1 MGSPA
6 AVPWILQNCWEYYD
20 FTRNADYLKEK
31 IYPMMKEEATLYD
44 QILIKDAD
52 GKLVSSPSYSPEHG
66 PKTSGNTYEQ
76 TLVWQLYQDTI
87 EAAGI
92 VGETDTAKV
101 TQWKKNQSDL
111 KGPIEVGNSGQIK
124 EWIYR
129 DNRKQPRTGLQ
140 PQTSFSYAGTVPGRP
155 DFCRYTGTA
164 GSSKS
169 FHGKPCR

>member
-1 MGSPA
+1 
-6 AVPWILQNCWEYYD
+6 
-20 FTRNADYLKEK
+20 
-31 IYPMMKEEATLYD
+31 MKEEATLYD

-111 KGPIEVGNSGQIK
+111 KGPIEVGDSGQIK
-124 EWIYR
+124 EWYTETTVNSLGQGYNHRHLSHMLGLFPGDLISVDTPEWLAAAR
-129 DNRKQPRTGLQ
+129 VSMENRVDKSTGWGMGQRINTL
-140 PQTSFSYAGTVPGRP
+140 SLI
-155 DFCRYTGTA
+155 
-164 GSSKS
+164 
-169 FHGKPCR
+169 HI